1 MLKKI
6 ADGFHFGLGF
16 SCAALLIFAA
26 AWFVYNFPHDKQN
39 ASNHPAV
46 SSKTSQPDASLSE
59 TELKQKECS
68 LLILLYGETQDAD
81 IADPIKKHC
90 R

>member
-1 MLKKI
+1 MLRKI
-6 ADGFHFGLGF
+6 ADGFYFGLGF
-16 SCAALLIFAA
+16 SFAALFIFAA
-26 AWFVYNFPHDKQN
+26 AWFVYKAPHDKPN
-39 ASNHPAV
+39 AGNPPVV

-59 TELKQKECS
+59 IELKQKECS